1 MSEVTHITIDFDA
14 DELIKIAKAMK
25 RLDLMMSEF
34 IELAI
39 KKAVEE

>member
-14 DELIKIAKAMK
+14 DELMKIAQAMK
-25 RLDLMMSEF
+25 RLNLTMSEF

-39 KKAVEE
+39 KRVVEE